1 MQVATPIFARIE
13 PDVQAPSGEDPPWL
27 KQPVPGNRH
36 TMQFE
41 LLRSRK
47 SVAGLRGAVA
57 RLLAEV
63 VPQPDASLTPD
74 YFLAGLEPN
83 EKPQVVAC
91 FEYGELIGVL
101 YASELYVVG
110 IRTGFIFGGDQ
121 MGRGLVL
128 AAPDREQSVFTAACA
143 FLLDQGRH
151 AMRLNWTPQLPL
163 NNGDL
168 HLPQRSARLQV
179 KLDVHPEGDWLRL
192 EPAYEDFLAR
202 MGPHTRRNLRY
213 YRRKVEGVGFT
224 YSGALAPSEIAG
236 ALESLNKVADYPI
249 GKGRLDRDRRY
260 FAAFGTPVIAGLRDS
275 RGNFISLVTGFTSGT
290 HLHILTQLNGESE
303 ALRKLSLSLVLRGYL
318 IEEFIQRGFT
328 AVHFLQG
335 SSPMLGRFCEP
346 VDLQVVSIDDRRALM
361 TPFKKVC
368 STLADAFRR
377 RGRRIPYRLQRAAG
391 SYLQ

>member
-1 MQVATPIFARIE
+1 
-13 PDVQAPSGEDPPWL
+13 
-27 KQPVPGNRH
+27 
-36 TMQFE
+36 MQFE

-47 SVAGLRGAVA
+47 SVAALRGAAA
-57 RLLAEV
+57 RLLAEQI
-63 VPQPDASLTPD
+63 PHPDASLTPE

-91 FEYGELIGVL
+91 YEYKELIGVL
-101 YASELYVVG
+101 YTSELYVIGV
-110 IRTGFIFGGDQ
+110 RTGFIFGGDQ

-128 AAPDREQSVFTAACA
+128 AAPDREQEIFTAACA
-143 FLLDQGRH
+143 FLLEQGRH
-151 AMRLNWTPQLPL
+151 AMRLNWTSQLPVSSQSIQ
-163 NNGDL
+163 
-168 HLPQRSARLQV
+168 LPQRSARTQA

-192 EPAYEDFLAR
+192 EPTYEAFLAR
-202 MGPHTRRNLRY
+202 MGAHTRRNLRY

-224 YSGALAPSEIAG
+224 YSGALGPSEIAG

-249 GKGRLDRDRRY
+249 SQARLDRDRRY
-260 FAAFGTPVIAGLRDS
+260 FAAFGSPVIAGLRDS
-275 RGNFISLVTGFTSGT
+275 RGNFISLVTGFTAGE

-318 IEEFIQRGFT
+318 IEEFIQRGFS
-328 AVHFLQG
+328 AVHFING

-346 VDLQVVSIDDRRALM
+346 VDLQVIAIDDRSALM
-361 TPFKKVC
+361 TPFKKAC